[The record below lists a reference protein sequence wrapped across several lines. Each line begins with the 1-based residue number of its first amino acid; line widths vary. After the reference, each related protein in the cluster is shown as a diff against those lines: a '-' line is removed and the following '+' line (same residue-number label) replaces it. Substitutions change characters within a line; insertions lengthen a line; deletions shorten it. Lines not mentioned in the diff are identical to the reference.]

1 MTVSDHQLS
10 SEPLAWLD
18 WEDEQQVHEL
28 AIRLFDATIAIERRV
43 LVSADIRLP
52 DLHLVIQ
59 AAMGWSN
66 YHLHLFELDDGGP
79 AYADPELDELDTL
92 DETDVR
98 LSQLLADIAEALTYE
113 YDFGDYWR
121 HRIVLL
127 DTHPAEAD
135 ADVPACT
142 GGRGACPPE
151 DCGGVS
157 GYAQLCRAIGDPE
170 AEDHAE
176 RLEWASPSP
185 AEPSDPD
192 AFDLTAA
199 HRRVRGL
206 VGADGRLRW
215 PPLHQWE
222 SETSPSPPRA
232 RRWLVAAV
240 RAQPA
245 LRGRV
250 ELIAS
255 DIDEFPDRAD
265 VELQR
270 AVTLDDRMASC
281 GDPSLGAVPR
291 RRTRPRRPRARTS
304 SAHWRSVHAMPRGR

>member
-1 MTVSDHQLS
+1 MSLSDHRLS
-10 SEPLAWLD
+10 SESLAWLD
-18 WEDEQQVHEL
+18 WQDEREVYEL

-43 LVSADIRLP
+43 LVPRDIRLP

-66 YHLHLFELDDGGP
+66 YHLHLFELDQGDP

-98 LSQLLADIAEALTYE
+98 LFQLLGGIAEALTYE

-127 DTHPAEAD
+127 DTHPAD
-135 ADVPACT
+135 ADTEVPACI

-157 GYAQLCRAIGDPE
+157 GYAQLCRAIGDRE

-176 RLEWASPSP
+176 WLEWASPSP
-185 AEPSDPD
+185 AEPFDPD
-192 AFDLTAA
+192 AFDLAAA
-199 HRRVRGL
+199 HLRVRGL

-215 PPLHQWE
+215 SPLQE
-222 SETSPSPPRA
+222 
-232 RRWLVAAV
+232 
-240 RAQPA
+240 
-245 LRGRV
+245 
-250 ELIAS
+250 
-255 DIDEFPDRAD
+255 
-265 VELQR
+265 
-270 AVTLDDRMASC
+270 
-281 GDPSLGAVPR
+281 
-291 RRTRPRRPRARTS
+291 
-304 SAHWRSVHAMPRGR
+304 